1 MASSEARAA
10 GGTPDPGGPEVALEQ
25 RFDRESLYAL
35 RAAVAAHASHLG
47 AAPDRVSHVVIVVS
61 ELASNAVRHGGG
73 TGELRLWRVD
83 GAIRCEIRDAGPGLA
98 DPDTAGTAPPPVLAV
113 GGRGLWIVR
122 RLSAAVRIESDAAG
136 TTVTATVPLARPTA

>member
-1 MASSEARAA
+1 MANSEARAH
-10 GGTPDPGGPEVALEQ
+10 GGTPDPGGPDIALEQ
-25 RFDRESLYAL
+25 GFDREGLYAL

-73 TGELRLWRVD
+73 GGRLRLWRVD
-83 GAIRCEIRDAGPGLA
+83 GAIHCEIRDTGPGLA
-98 DPDTAGTAPPPVLAV
+98 DPDTAGTTAPPVLAI

-122 RLSAAVRIESDAAG
+122 RLSATVRIDADAAG
-136 TTVTATVPLARPTA
+136 TTITATVPLALPAA